1 MLKGYR
7 FVMRNRWNPRL
18 PQPGRPD
25 IEMVFDLLLAESWL
39 AKCELV
45 ARRPELAARAR
56 AVLAREVGEAR
67 RRGDD
72 DDARLYAAHVSLLD
86 EIARRGLAV
95 VQAEILR
102 VLACRDAC

>member
-1 MLKGYR
+1 
-7 FVMRNRWNPRL
+7 MRNRQLPRL
-18 PQPGRPD
+18 PQPGRPN

-39 AKCELV
+39 AKCEV
-45 ARRPELAARAR
+45 VSRRPEVAAQAR
-56 AVLAREVGEAR
+56 AVLAREVGEAL
-67 RRGDD
+67 RRGAS

-102 VLACRDAC
+102 VLACGRA